1 MGQKVHPIGF
11 RLGIVKPW
19 QAKWFDERNFATLL
33 KEDIDV
39 RNLIFTRHGNAGV
52 SQVEIE
58 RSANQI
64 TATIHTARP
73 GIIIGRSGANVE
85 ELRQAIEHET
95 GKKVRI
101 NIQEVRQPETNAV
114 LVARNVADQL
124 EKRVAFRRAMKQ
136 SVQRAMERGAKGVR
150 ISVGGRLGG
159 SEMSRRESERR
170 GRVPLH
176 TLRADIDFGM
186 AEALTTY
193 GVIGVKVWIYKG
205 DIIAERRPPIK
216 AAEPLDLKS
225 EPAAPVQMGSTDSG
239 VPAGAEPEPPQGVA
253 GEAENQNEPEPAQA
267 I

>member
-1 MGQKVHPIGF
+1 LGQKVHPIGF

-19 QAKWFDERNFATLL
+19 QAKWFDDKNFAELL
-33 KEDIDV
+33 EEDISV
-39 RNLIFTRHGNAGV
+39 RKTIMTRHSNAGV
-52 SQVEIE
+52 SQVDIE

-64 TATIHTARP
+64 TVAIHTARP

-85 ELRQAIEHET
+85 ELRQLLERDT

-114 LVARNVADQL
+114 LVARNIADQL

-136 SVQRAMERGAKGVR
+136 AVQRATERGAKGVR
-150 ISVGGRLGG
+150 ISVAGRLGG
-159 SEMSRRESERR
+159 SEMSRRETERR

-176 TLRADIDFGM
+176 TLRADIDFGV

-205 DIIAERRPPIK
+205 DILPERKAVAPTPAPVRVEAVVEALVPEELAPEVPEAVQELQAEP
-216 AAEPLDLKS
+216 AAEP
-225 EPAAPVQMGSTDSG
+225 V
-239 VPAGAEPEPPQGVA
+239 
-253 GEAENQNEPEPAQA
+253 
-267 I
+267 

>member
-19 QAKWFDERNFATLL
+19 QAKWFDDKNFAELL
-33 KEDIDV
+33 HEDIEV
-39 RNLIFTRHGNAGV
+39 RKTIMTRHSNAGV
-52 SQVEIE
+52 SQVDIE

-64 TATIHTARP
+64 TVSIHTARP

-85 ELRQAIEHET
+85 ELRQLLERQT

-101 NIQEVRQPETNAV
+101 NIQEVRQPEVNAV

-136 SVQRAMERGAKGVR
+136 AVQRATERGAKGIR
-150 ISVGGRLGG
+150 IAVAGRLGG
-159 SEMSRRESERR
+159 SEMSRREQERR

-176 TLRADIDFGM
+176 TLRADIDFGI
-186 AEALTTY
+186 AEAMTTY

-205 DIIAERRPPIK
+205 DVIPERTAPSPSRRG
-216 AAEPLDLKS
+216 ATSNQA
-225 EPAAPVQMGSTDSG
+225 AAPVVIGSDVRPEEASSLES
-239 VPAGAEPEPPQGVA
+239 AGAVIA
-253 GEAENQNEPEPAQA
+253 
-267 I
+267 